1 MPLCSMELIW
11 TKIASSINVMV
22 ITEMH
27 ICRLCGYQV
36 LAITFFSRA
45 LAYGFLGFLGR
56 SVMKKITRTFGRL
69 LICALPLVVL
79 WATGSTVANAQAIGK
94 ATSVK
99 PQAEANAR
107 TLAAGSDVF
116 SQETIRTG
124 ESGVADL
131 RFHDNSNL
139 SVGPKSSV
147 RLDKYVY
154 DPNKSASAVAIE
166 ATRGSFRFV
175 TGSRG
180 EGSYQVKT
188 PYGSLGVRG

>member
-1 MPLCSMELIW
+1 M
-11 TKIASSINVMV
+11 
-22 ITEMH
+22 
-27 ICRLCGYQV
+27 
-36 LAITFFSRA
+36 
-45 LAYGFLGFLGR
+45 
-56 SVMKKITRTFGRL
+56 KITRTFGRR

-79 WATGSTVANAQAIGK
+79 CATGSTVANAQAIGK

-107 TLAAGSDVF
+107 TLSAGSDVF
-116 SQETIRTG
+116 SQETIHTG
-124 ESGVADL
+124 DSGMADL
-131 RFHDNSNL
+131 RFQDNSNL
-139 SVGPKSSV
+139 SVGPKSSA

-154 DPNKSASAVAIE
+154 DPNKSGTAVAIE

>member
-1 MPLCSMELIW
+1 MKLIW
-11 TKIASSINVMV
+11 HKIAASTHVML
-22 ITEMH
+22 ITETH
-27 ICRLCGYQV
+27 FCRLGHNHV
-36 LAITFFSRA
+36 SAITFFASGST
-45 LAYGFLGFLGR
+45 YGFADFLGR
-56 SVMKKITRTFGRL
+56 RVMKITRTFGRR

-79 WATGSTVANAQAIGK
+79 CATGSTVANAQAIGK

-107 TLAAGSDVF
+107 TLSAGSDVF
-116 SQETIRTG
+116 SQETLHTG
-124 ESGVADL
+124 DSGMADL
-131 RFHDNSNL
+131 RFQDNSNL
-139 SVGPKSSV
+139 SVGPKSSA

-154 DPNKSASAVAIE
+154 DPNKSGTAVAIE

-175 TGSRG
+175 TGSPG